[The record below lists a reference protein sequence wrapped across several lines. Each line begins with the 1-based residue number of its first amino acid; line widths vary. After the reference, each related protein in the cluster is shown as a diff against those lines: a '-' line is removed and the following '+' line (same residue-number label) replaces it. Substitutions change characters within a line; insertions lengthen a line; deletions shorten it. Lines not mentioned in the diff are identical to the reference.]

1 MNQLFQTK
9 KTYLFYCFA
18 ADSSCMDIL
27 ASSDLQSEA
36 YKNSVRADLDKYL
49 EKWFV
54 EGY

>member
-1 MNQLFQTK
+1 MEVPT
-9 KTYLFYCFA
+9 
-18 ADSSCMDIL
+18 
-27 ASSDLQSEA
+27 SSDLQSET